1 MSARPHV
8 VVIAGPNGA
17 GKSTA
22 APGLLR
28 DLLGVAEYVNA
39 DLIAQGLSAFDTES
53 VAFQAG
59 RVMLERLK
67 WLAGQRR
74 SFAFETT
81 LATRSY
87 RPWLATLQNGGFAM
101 DLVFLWLPS
110 PQMAIAR
117 VAERVK
123 LGGHDVADG
132 VIRRRYHR
140 GFDNFFRLYRP
151 AADRWWFLDNSGP
164 EGPRLV
170 ASGVKDSADDVNDDT
185 TWTTLL
191 EEFR

>member
-1 MSARPHV
+1 MTLCPHV
-8 VVIAGPNGA
+8 FVIAGPNGA

-22 APGLLR
+22 APALLR

-59 RVMLERLK
+59 RVMLARLK
-67 WLAGQRR
+67 QLAARRR

-87 RPWLATLQNGGFAM
+87 LPWLSSLRARGYAV

-110 PQMAIAR
+110 PEMAVAR
-117 VAERVK
+117 VTERVR
-123 LGGHDVADG
+123 LGGHGVPEA
-132 VIRRRYHR
+132 VIRRRYRR
-140 GFDNFFRLYRP
+140 GLTNFIRLYR
-151 AADRWWFLDNSGP
+151 AVADRWWFFDNSLP
-164 EGPRLV
+164 AGPRLV
-170 ASGVKDSADDVNDDT
+170 ACGEGQAADIADPAV
-185 TWTTLL
+185 WKTLM
-191 EEFR
+191 EQFS